1 MQHCDI
7 IFFIWGYEMNNGKT
21 YRVKQDLVNKVK
33 EKQLNYVLDIKEV
46 VDEADIV
53 NALILK
59 GLENYK
65 NSDIQKYLEL
75 KNDKKIK

>member
-1 MQHCDI
+1 
-7 IFFIWGYEMNNGKT
+7 MNNGKT
-21 YRVKQDLVNKVK
+21 YRVKQDLVNKIK

>member
-7 IFFIWGYEMNNGKT
+7 IFFIWRYEMNNGKT

>member
-1 MQHCDI
+1 
-7 IFFIWGYEMNNGKT
+7 MNNGKT
-21 YRVKQDLVNKVK
+21 YRIKQDLVNKVK
-33 EKQLNYVLDIKEV
+33 EKQINYVLDIKEV

>member
-1 MQHCDI
+1 
-7 IFFIWGYEMNNGKT
+7 MNNGKT
-21 YRVKQDLVNKVK
+21 YRIKQDLVNKVK
-33 EKQLNYVLDIKEV
+33 EKQINYVLDIKEV

-75 KNDKKIK
+75 KNK

>member
-1 MQHCDI
+1 
-7 IFFIWGYEMNNGKT
+7 MNNGKT

>member
-1 MQHCDI
+1 
-7 IFFIWGYEMNNGKT
+7 MNNGKT

-33 EKQLNYVLDIKEV
+33 EKQINYVLDIKEV